1 MKLSILRARY
11 ALEMDVDLERQ
22 LGVTN
27 IDYDRDEEGK
37 IQGCTIY
44 TEETFTEPDNSTM
57 GGAVYYIVLDR
68 ELLEAIAGERELWDD
83 PTYTELQ
90 KVLNQEV

>member
-11 ALEMDVDLERQ
+11 ALEMDVDMERQ

-27 IDYDRDEEGK
+27 IDYDRDEAGV

-44 TEETFTEPDNSTM
+44 TEETFIEKDNSEL
-57 GGAVYYIVLDR
+57 GGAVYYIVLDL
-68 ELLEAIAGERELWDD
+68 ELLEALEARRELWDD
-83 PTYTELQ
+83 H
-90 KVLNQEV
+90 KEV